1 MSPPAAEGARAAWAD
16 VGLGTPFAG
25 AIEFLRRKI
34 NLPTERWDDIA
45 RSAHDRAF
53 IVAGAAKADLLAEL
67 RQAVIDAGSG
77 GGLAGF
83 RRDFRSIVARN
94 GWTGWTGEGSAAGVA
109 WRTAIIYRTNMATA
123 YAAGRWRQL
132 NDPEFA
138 RQMPYWRY
146 RHADGVA
153 HPRPQHVA
161 WNGLTLPRDHP
172 FWRTNFPPNGWGCHC
187 KVFAERAPAE
197 GAATEPP
204 PGWDERDAASGE
216 LPGVDEGFDYAPGA
230 NVDTALRQM
239 VQDKLITYPPAIA
252 KAMSAELNR
261 MVYATA
267 DVAGWS
273 REALADASIV
283 EPLLLG
289 FVEDAP
295 RVSGI
300 AGHDVR
306 GYIIT
311 LPGSVPRHVRN
322 AHEFDGKG
330 QRMAQPADYEHVAQ
344 VLNAADVVRAGAPSQ
359 HDNATVVALKRIAG
373 ETFRAVFEVLAG
385 KRNRALALRSLV
397 IKT

>member
-1 MSPPAAEGARAAWAD
+1 M
-16 VGLGTPFAG
+16 
-25 AIEFLRRKI
+25 
-34 NLPTERWDDIA
+34 
-45 RSAHDRAF
+45 
-53 IVAGAAKADLLAEL
+53 
-67 RQAVIDAGSG
+67 
-77 GGLAGF
+77 
-83 RRDFRSIVARN
+83 RD
-94 GWTGWTGEGSAAGVA
+94 
-109 WRTAIIYRTNMATA
+109 
-123 YAAGRWRQL
+123 
-132 NDPEFA
+132 P
-138 RQMPYWRY
+138 
-146 RHADGVA
+146 
-153 HPRPQHVA
+153 
-161 WNGLTLPRDHP
+161 
-172 FWRTNFPPNGWGCHC
+172 
-187 KVFAERAPAE
+187 
-197 GAATEPP
+197 
-204 PGWDERDAASGE
+204 ASGE

-267 DVAGWS
+267 DVAGCS
-273 REALADASIV
+273 RETLPDASIV

-300 AGHDVR
+300 AGRDVR

-330 QRMAQPADYEHVAQ
+330 QRMAQSADYEHVAQ

-359 HDNATVVALKRIAG
+359 HGNATVVALKRIAG

-385 KRNRALALRSLV
+385 
-397 IKT
+397 